1 MLGTF
6 GGALEARQIDASNR
20 KLTAAVEGDIET
32 ENQVLIIK
40 RIRVVYHLKAPE
52 SVRETAERVHQVHQQ
67 SCPVYMSLHKAIDIR
82 TELRFE
88 AV

>member
-1 MLGTF
+1 M
-6 GGALEARQIDASNR
+6 
-20 KLTAAVEGDIET
+20 EGDIET

-52 SVRETAERVHQVHQQ
+52 SARETAERVHEVHHR
-67 SCPVYMSLHKAIDIR
+67 SCPVYMSLHKGIDIR